1 MKNCKTL
8 VRSLALG
15 GALLVGASPLAC
27 AATELPFW
35 PAMGA
40 ARSTLSGNRTAQS

>member
-15 GALLVGASPLAC
+15 GALLVGASHVAC
-27 AATELPFW
+27 ADEECAPE
-35 PAMGA
+35 
-40 ARSTLSGNRTAQS
+40 RQRTNERLAVFHLVLLR